1 MRRSGFQTLESGENE
16 SRKKQQTLTQETRT
30 EPLLQTDSW
39 SNTEFSLSSQFE
51 VLFCFEVPEP
61 NQCRGRLAE
70 AVLLFL
76 VNLTRPIDQRHQ
88 VGETWRIKTELTMEK
103 EDYDNDTSATQPV
116 PKFRSARRE
125 QEPRLVVKTTKRR
138 MKVEDKTGPKLVS
151 GPFRLMARKRFFL
164 DLPSRPIT
172 RKFFL

>member
-1 MRRSGFQTLESGENE
+1 MGGLAMCADCRTPGGNCLQDGSYGEPFDGKTSEPVLRSYQRELMEWLQVKREEEMRSGGGDFTNL
-16 SRKKQQTLTQETRT
+16 
-30 EPLLQTDSW
+30 PLLQ
-39 SNTEFSLSSQFE
+39 SLRPE
-51 VLFCFEVPEP
+51 MPRMNRLEKKERGWKVPEP

-88 VGETWRIKTELTMEK
+88 
-103 EDYDNDTSATQPV
+103 PV

-138 MKVEDKTGPKLVS
+138 MKPG
-151 GPFRLMARKRFFL
+151 GQIRN
-164 DLPSRPIT
+164 
-172 RKFFL
+172 